1 MEKPRGRCTPYAFFL
16 NICRDQCEKK
26 GGDKVVDFNAL
37 SSICWERWGRM
48 SELEKKR
55 FVQMSDSDQ
64 KRLDREMELYNEE
77 KKKQSAEKKTEKM
90 EEKKKKK
97 EEQVAEKRKAV
108 EEKKA
113 EKDAEKR
120 KAQEEKKA
128 AKKKMKK
135 DPGAPKAAKSSY
147 MCFFLE
153 YREQLKVD
161 KPGILF
167 TDMAKEAGK
176 KWKLMSPSE
185 RAKWEQ
191 KAADDKVRFERE
203 KKAFLSGSQ
212 QKLEDLFKKTGMTPS
227 KSSVVATNGN
237 ADSSSSDSTSDSES
251 D

>member
-16 NICRDQCEKK
+16 NVCREQCEKK

-37 SSICWERWGRM
+37 SSLCWERWGRM

-55 FVQMSDSDQ
+55 FVQMSESDQ
-64 KRLDREMELYNEE
+64 KRLDKEMEIFNEA
-77 KKKQSAEKKTEKM
+77 KKTQSAEKKTEKI

-97 EEQVAEKRKAV
+97 EEQMAEKRKAV

-120 KAQEEKKA
+120 RAQEEKKA

-135 DPGAPKAAKSSY
+135 DPSAPKAAKSSY
-147 MCFFLE
+147 MMFFLE
-153 YREQLKVD
+153 YREKLKED

-176 KWKLMSPSE
+176 KWKVISPSE
-185 RAKWEQ
+185 RAKYEQ
-191 KAADDKVRFERE
+191 KAADDKARFERQ
-203 KKAFLSGSQ
+203 KKAYLSGSQ
-212 QKLEDLFKKTGMTPS
+212 TLPELFKKTGMTPS
-227 KSSVVATNGN
+227 KSSVVATNG
-237 ADSSSSDSTSDSES
+237 DTSSSDSSSDSDS